1 MLLKY
6 IQSTLNKLYKEI
18 TGLDCSLIE
27 PIPESGSPRKY
38 YRLISEKAIF
48 IGAYNPV
55 IEENETFFSFAR
67 TFRSMDLPVP
77 EVLAISSDRKCYIQT
92 DFGNISLFDLVQ
104 KDIESG
110 NISTQTLNYYKK
122 SLNYLI
128 QFQISAHQK
137 VNYSMAYP
145 IAAFD
150 ATSVLFDLEYF
161 KYYFLKLH
169 PQISFNER
177 LLQIDFQNFT
187 TFLLNAPADYFMYR
201 DFQSRNIIV
210 RDDQAYFIDFQG
222 GRKGPLQYDVVSLL
236 FQAKARLAESTRN
249 ELKEYYLSNLEKFVP
264 NIRSEFEKYYD
275 NFIYLRLFQVLG
287 AYGYRGLIQ
296 KKAHFI
302 DSIPH
307 AISTLKE
314 IFPSP
319 YMNDQFPEL
328 TKVMEQILLI
338 EEIYLP
344 KKSIEPG
351 LHITVSSF
359 SYLKKGIPADNSG
372 NGGGFVFDCRAL
384 PNPGREARYRMLT
397 GKDSEVISFLKEKT
411 EVHEFQ
417 SNVKSILT
425 QSILEYQRRG
435 FSSLTVNFGCTGGQH
450 RSVYMAETSSEW
462 IKNTFPGVKIL
473 TKHIELQ

>member
-1 MLLKY
+1 LLLKY

-18 TGLDCSLIE
+18 TGLDCSMIE

-38 YRLISEKAIF
+38 YRLTSEKAVL

-55 IEENETFFSFAR
+55 IEENETFFSFAQ
-67 TFRSMDLPVP
+67 TFRLLDLPVP
-77 EVLAISSDRKCYIQT
+77 EVLSISSDRKCYVQT
-92 DFGNISLFDLVQ
+92 DLGNISLFDLVQ

-110 NISTQTLNYYKK
+110 NISTITLDYYKK

-137 VNYSMAYP
+137 INYSMAYP
-145 IAAFD
+145 IATFD

-169 PQISFNER
+169 PQIIFNER
-177 LLQIDFQNFT
+177 LLQSDFQNFT
-187 TFLLNAPADYFMYR
+187 AYLLNAPSDYFMYR
-201 DFQSRNIIV
+201 DFQSRNILIHN
-210 RDDQAYFIDFQG
+210 DQPYFIDFQG
-222 GRKGPLQYDVVSLL
+222 GRKGPLQYDLVSLL
-236 FQAKARLAESTRN
+236 YQAKARIAESTRN
-249 ELKEYYLSNLEKFVP
+249 ELKEYYLNLLEKNIP
-264 NIRSEFEKYYD
+264 NSRTEFEKYYEY
-275 NFIYLRLFQVLG
+275 FVFLRLFQVLG

-296 KKAHFI
+296 KKPHFI
-302 DSIPH
+302 ASIPH

-314 IFPSP
+314 IFPTAFV
-319 YMNDQFPEL
+319 NDQFPEL
-328 TKVMEQILLI
+328 TKVLEQILQI

-344 KKSIEPG
+344 KKVIETG
-351 LHITVSSF
+351 LKIIVSSF
-359 SYLKKGIPADNSG
+359 SYLKTGIPADSSG

-384 PNPGREARYRMLT
+384 PNPGREVRYRMLT
-397 GKDSEVISFLKEKT
+397 GKDSEVITFLEEKS
-411 EVHEFQ
+411 EIYEFQ

-435 FSSLTVNFGCTGGQH
+435 FSSLAVNFGCTGGQH

-462 IKNTFPGVKIL
+462 IKNTFPNVNVI